1 MPRSCPNRSRGSDRW
16 VVWMAELG
24 LKAVFCC
31 LISWLKLEALS
42 SRFGDKYLFITP
54 ICSGHLYVD
63 VIQLQAQN
71 SPNLPYKVLSL
82 LMARRSIL
90 QQLISLGQPPQK
102 GHLLCVGAFP
112 LSLSLTVSPQ
122 PSGEREVKPKQ
133 RGESSPPKVVVPWKM
148 EKLKFILKVCISL
161 LPGLPSSYP
170 TFL

>member
-31 LISWLKLEALS
+31 LISWLLKLEALS

-122 PSGEREVKPKQ
+122 PSGEGKVETETE
-133 RGESSPPKVVVPWKM
+133 RG
-148 EKLKFILKVCISL
+148 KF
-161 LPGLPSSYP
+161 P
-170 TFL
+170 TQSRRSVEDGKT